1 MIFDPVDARKLLEMG
16 VPQWRVALKY
26 DIHRRT
32 LMRRLD
38 ERSPCTQAA
47 FDLLNGKNDALKHE
61 LADVGDK
68 LERVEAKLAEADKR
82 ISSLRRSPDLLAKL
96 AQLRVDKNLRISE
109 LTNKVVQLERVIERS
124 KVATKKKASTN
135 GNATKRIKRMD
146 AKNQVLERK
155 VRSLQRE
162 IAASHGGETEDV
174 SLTPLMGAFFQNNNQ
189 DLMNHNVKVVTLTQ
203 EEVDRSNRIGRI

>member
-38 ERSPCTQAA
+38 ERTPCTQASI
-47 FDLLNGKNDALKHE
+47 DLLEIKNSNLEQALIDLK
-61 LADVGDK
+61 
-68 LERVEAKLAEADKR
+68 AKLDEANSRTVSMAAEIANKKSNPVHTADAKAKYTKMVKEKNIR
-82 ISSLRRSPDLLAKL
+82 IST
-96 AQLRVDKNLRISE
+96 
-109 LTNKVVQLERVIERS
+109 LTSKINRLE
-124 KVATKKKASTN
+124 AAAKKKVSGGAV
-135 GNATKRIKRMD
+135 AAKQIKRLD

-155 VRSLQRE
+155 IRSLQRE
-162 IAASHGGETEDV
+162 IDATHGGETEEL